1 MTPQNYKKILICANL
16 FINFVKLC
24 VKTCIYAIF
33 VVLLQHE
40 KESFCSSSHVARHHG
55 GADLDSDGCL
65 DAHQW

>member
-40 KESFCSSSHVARHHG
+40 KESFRSSYHMARHHG
-55 GADLDSDGCL
+55 GADLDSDGGL
-65 DAHQW
+65 DAP